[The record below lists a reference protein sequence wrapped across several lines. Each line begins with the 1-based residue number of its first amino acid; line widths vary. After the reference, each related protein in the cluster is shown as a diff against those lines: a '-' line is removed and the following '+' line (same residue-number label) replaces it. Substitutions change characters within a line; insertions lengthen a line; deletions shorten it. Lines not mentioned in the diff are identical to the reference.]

1 MELFFRSSSGTQIL
15 SEAGGV
21 LGRAEDSAIRLPDD
35 SVSSHHAEFTWD
47 GQTWWIR
54 PLAEHNPIYRDGKR
68 LPTAKVPLG
77 HGGTLL
83 FGKLT
88 VSFWT
93 AGHEPKGDSTAPA
106 EWQRLRLRDV
116 PSDLITTK
124 PPVVE
129 VDLSKSPTFI
139 MDRQPMPATL
149 VSAPQ
154 QYPLDA
160 LHAQQ
165 QPASVRTPL
174 PMTIVGTVSP
184 PAGTPPPDLPP
195 PVVPAP
201 EPPATV
207 SEGAELAKQASIVI
221 GLLTLLCL
229 IGFGIGYWLLG

>member
-1 MELFFRSSSGTQIL
+1 MELFFRSSSGTQSL

-21 LGRAEDSAIRLPDD
+21 LGRAEDAAIRLADD

-54 PLAEHNPIYRDGKR
+54 PLAQHNPIYRDGKR
-68 LPTAKVPLG
+68 LPMAKVPLG

-83 FGKLT
+83 LGKLT

-93 AGHEPKGDSTAPA
+93 AGHEPKGDSAAQP

-116 PSDLITTK
+116 PSDLLTTK
-124 PPVVE
+124 PPLVE
-129 VDLSKSPTFI
+129 VDLNKSPTFI

-154 QYPLDA
+154 PYPVDA
-160 LHAQQ
+160 PHAQQ
-165 QPASVRTPL
+165 PQSVRTPL

-184 PAGTPPPDLPP
+184 LAVTPPPDLPP
-195 PVVPAP
+195 PVVSAE
-201 EPPATV
+201 EPPATA
-207 SEGAELAKQASIVI
+207 SEGAELAKQASFVI

-229 IGFGIGYWLLG
+229 IGFGVGYWLLG